1 MGSMGNRSCVSPR
14 CRCRALCT
22 AVQIND
28 ARATHSTHSTHRLRQ
43 NNLRAYKKIREIK
56 EVDDNTFLISL
67 NYLITLTF
75 NLLYQ
80 FVDTAKDAISKF
92 A

>member
-1 MGSMGNRSCVSPR
+1 V
-14 CRCRALCT
+14 
-22 AVQIND
+22 VKQINEVKEIKEFREYTKV
-28 ARATHSTHSTHRLRQ
+28 ARQRESGRS
-43 NNLRAYKKIREIK
+43 NKKFREIK

-80 FVDTAKDAISKF
+80 LVDTAKDAISKF